1 MREQD
6 HIDRHIWRYS
16 ARMNALFR
24 ALGLLLAGYIV
35 VAVLNGAVYAKS
47 GVWGRTFR
55 RDEKP
60 LHYWSAIAVY
70 GLLSLALVFWF

>member
-1 MREQD
+1 
-6 HIDRHIWRYS
+6 
-16 ARMNALFR
+16 MNALFR

-55 RDEKP
+55 RAEKP
-60 LHYWSAIAVY
+60 LRYWSAIAAY
-70 GLLSLALVFWF
+70 ALLSLALMFWF